1 MKKTRWSI
9 KWHEG
14 MSVGIPEIDE
24 DHRRFIALID
34 ELNLSISQ
42 RMKATEIK
50 RRLQHVID
58 DTNRHFEREEQ
69 FFRERHYPNA
79 EGHARSH
86 KNVKDTLTKIQDS
99 FMPYG
104 LEAEWLDAALII
116 KQILI
121 SHILTEDM
129 QYANYF
135 KTTKI
140 EGTKSDADDS
150 VGDDNK

>member
-1 MKKTRWSI
+1 MKKP
-9 KWHEG
+9 KWNLEWNDG

-24 DHRRFIALID
+24 DHKRFISLID
-34 ELNLSISQ
+34 ELNLSIAE

-50 RRLQHVID
+50 RRLQHVIED
-58 DTNRHFEREEQ
+58 ANQHFEQEEK
-69 FFRERHYPNA
+69 FFRERQYPNA
-79 EGHARSH
+79 EIHARSH
-86 KNVKDTLTKIQDS
+86 NNVRNTLKKIQES

-104 LEAEWLDAALII
+104 LEAEWLDAALVI

-135 KTTKI
+135 KSLKQ
-140 EGTKSDADDS
+140 
-150 VGDDNK
+150 N

>member
-1 MKKTRWSI
+1 MKKP
-9 KWHEG
+9 KWNLEWNDG

-24 DHRRFIALID
+24 DHKRFISLID
-34 ELNLSISQ
+34 ELNLSIAE

-50 RRLQHVID
+50 RRLQHVIED
-58 DTNRHFEREEQ
+58 ANQHFEQEEK
-69 FFRERHYPNA
+69 FFRERGYPNA

-86 KNVKDTLTKIQDS
+86 NNVRNTLKKIQDS
-99 FMPYG
+99 FIPYG

-129 QYANYF
+129 QYADYF
-135 KTTKI
+135 KSI
-140 EGTKSDADDS
+140 KS
-150 VGDDNK
+150 KF